1 MAAGPRLVCLLPTR
15 NAAAD
20 LPELLEGAE
29 AFCDAIVALDDGSTD
44 DTRAILEANPLVE
57 ILLSN
62 PPRGGYVGWHDGN
75 NRNRLLAASVALEA
89 GWIIS
94 VDADE
99 RIAPD
104 DAAALRAFVESD
116 AVPGLAYGL
125 QHLRMWGADRY
136 DPRISWVYRLFAFS
150 PGQEFPAQRLH
161 FDPVPTSI
169 PRNAWVRTSIRV
181 RHLGA
186 ADEERMLARLARYR
200 EVDPD
205 GEYRTDFGGLDRPPS
220 GELLPWGL
228 RDPQLP
234 IIVGS

>member
-1 MAAGPRLVCLLPTR
+1 
-15 NAAAD
+15 
-20 LPELLEGAE
+20 
-29 AFCDAIVALDDGSTD
+29 
-44 DTRAILEANPLVE
+44 
-57 ILLSN
+57 
-62 PPRGGYVGWHDGN
+62 
-75 NRNRLLAASVALEA
+75 
-89 GWIIS
+89 
-94 VDADE
+94 
-99 RIAPD
+99 
-104 DAAALRAFVESD
+104 
-116 AVPGLAYGL
+116 
-125 QHLRMWGADRY
+125 
-136 DPRISWVYRLFAFS
+136 
-150 PGQEFPAQRLH
+150 RLH

-234 IIVGS
+234 IIVGSEEGAADGSAFLAAPPATALDEATRPTLVCLLPARNCEEDLPGYFDSVRRFADAVVALDDGS